1 MVVVRAQGRADVIAI
16 EVVKQARRPR
26 PWVTLGV
33 MAAVPAV
40 LVAVI
45 GATRP
50 SIPERVGDW
59 GSVVTDTSGFTVPL
73 IALSAM
79 QLFLLPLAV
88 AMFAGESVAG
98 EASWGS
104 LRYLL
109 ARPVPRAR
117 VLAAKAWV
125 AAAFS
130 AAAVAVATGS
140 SLAAGVA
147 AFGWRPLTVLD
158 LQHTTPFDVAVATF
172 APPMAIGLVALAAAL
187 VLAGLASTFAFTL
200 LLSTLTDSPFSAAA
214 GGLGLGLVSRALDNV
229 PGLHALGPWLPMTD
243 AGSSLWTGL
252 FFSPVQVAGLGHFA
266 AVQAVYTAVFLTAA
280 WARFTRADVR
290 G

>member
-1 MVVVRAQGRADVIAI
+1 MIAM
-16 EVVKQARRPR
+16 EVVKQASRPR

-33 MAAVPAV
+33 MSAVPVV

-45 GATRP
+45 GLTRP
-50 SIPERVGDW
+50 SIAERVGDW

-88 AMFAGESVAG
+88 AVFAGESVAG

-117 VLAAKAWV
+117 VLAAKASV

-130 AAAVAVATGS
+130 AAAVVAATAS
-140 SLAAGVA
+140 SLVAGVV
-147 AFGWRPLTVLD
+147 AFGWQPLTVLD
-158 LQHTTPFDVAVATF
+158 LQHTTPFDVAAATF
-172 APPMAIGLVALAAAL
+172 APPVATGLVALAAAI
-187 VLAGLASTFAFTL
+187 VLAGLASTFAFAL

-243 AGSSLWTGL
+243 GGSSLWTGL
-252 FFSPVQVAGLGHFA
+252 FFQPVDLAGLGHLA
-266 AVQAVYTAVFLTAA
+266 AVQAAYTVVFLAAA
-280 WARFTRADVR
+280 WGWFTRADVR